1 MPEVTRQSS
10 MPQMEVNQYQG
21 PQIASVPT
29 RAGLY
34 AWYYK
39 PLVVDKET
47 VGRTLSTFME
57 SPGIMSTEIRM
68 RYGVILEGNTN
79 LSVSY
84 GAQRQAAAEVLE
96 DAIERAG
103 TFFSDFF
110 KSKTLQLFTR
120 PIYIG
125 VAKNLYQRVYQQHY
139 LTLDEYWGVDNPI
152 NKFLTS
158 FPTSDVQS
166 VINRFDLQ
174 HSFAI
179 EARVRGISPRDL
191 AVHVYPTDEL
201 PRDIGPDS
209 DDPLADT
216 PTRLALER
224 IFQLLADPVC
234 GRR

>member
-1 MPEVTRQSS
+1 
-10 MPQMEVNQYQG
+10 MEINQYQG

-29 RAGLY
+29 HAGLY

-39 PLVVDKET
+39 PLVVDNQT
-47 VGRTLSTFME
+47 VSRTLSTFLE
-57 SPGIMSTEIRM
+57 SPGDMSTEIRM
-68 RYGVILEGNTN
+68 RYGVVLEGRTS
-79 LSVSY
+79 LSVAY
-84 GAQRQAAAEVLE
+84 GAQRQSAADVLE
-96 DAIERAG
+96 EAIERAG
-103 TFFSDFF
+103 KFFSEFF

-125 VAKNLYQRVYQQHY
+125 VAKNLHQRVYQQHY
-139 LTLDEYWGVDNPI
+139 LTLDEYWGVDNAV
-152 NKFLTS
+152 NKFLMS

-166 VINRFDLQ
+166 VINTFDLQ

-191 AVHVYPTDEL
+191 TVHVYPTDEF
-201 PRDIGPDS
+201 PIDIGPDS

>member
-1 MPEVTRQSS
+1 MSS
-10 MPQMEVNQYQG
+10 MPQMEINQYQG

-39 PLVVDKET
+39 PLVVDNLT
-47 VGRTLSTFME
+47 VSQTLSTFLE
-57 SPGIMSTEIRM
+57 SPGDMSTEIRM
-68 RYGVILEGNTN
+68 RYGVVLEGRTD

-84 GAQRQAAAEVLE
+84 GAQRQAAADVLKE
-96 DAIERAG
+96 AIERAG
-103 TFFSDFF
+103 QFFSEFF
-110 KSKTLQLFTR
+110 RSKTLQLFTR

-125 VAKNLYQRVYQQHY
+125 VAKNLHRRVYQQHY
-139 LTLDEYWGVDNPI
+139 LTLDEYWGVDHAV

-158 FPTSDVQS
+158 SPTSDVQS
-166 VINRFDLQ
+166 VIDRFDLP
-174 HSFAI
+174 HSFAL

-191 AVHVYPTDEL
+191 TVHVYPTDEL
-201 PRDIGPDS
+201 PTDIGPDS

>member
-1 MPEVTRQSS
+1 MP
-10 MPQMEVNQYQG
+10 PMEINQYHG
-21 PQIASVPT
+21 PQIASVPAH
-29 RAGLY
+29 AGLY

-39 PLVVDKET
+39 PLVVDNQT
-47 VGRTLSTFME
+47 VGRTLSTFLE
-57 SPGIMSTEIRM
+57 SPGDMSTEIRM
-68 RYGVILEGNTN
+68 RYGVVLEGRTS
-79 LSVSY
+79 LSVAY
-84 GAQRQAAAEVLE
+84 GAQRQLAADVLE
-96 DAIERAG
+96 EAIERAG
-103 TFFSDFF
+103 KFFSEFF

-139 LTLDEYWGVDNPI
+139 LTLDEYWGVDNAV

-191 AVHVYPTDEL
+191 TVHVYPTDEL
-201 PRDIGPDS
+201 PTDIGPDS